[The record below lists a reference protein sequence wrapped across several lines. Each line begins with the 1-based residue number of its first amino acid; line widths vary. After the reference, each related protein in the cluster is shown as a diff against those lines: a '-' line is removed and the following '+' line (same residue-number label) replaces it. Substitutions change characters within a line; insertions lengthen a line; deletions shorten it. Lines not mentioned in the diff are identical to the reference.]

1 MHEPMDAPTT
11 ATRLRRARLA
21 AGLQLSDIEQR
32 TRISPSILR
41 WIDNGQFHRLPAGIY
56 ARSYVRAFAQ
66 AVGLDP
72 NEIVASVEH
81 ELPAAAELT
90 PPSESKAPAPIRQ
103 LSPEWLR
110 VAAASLDA
118 AVLTI
123 IYGLVLGV
131 TAAVCRRPVSEIL
144 AFGMPAM
151 IVLLTVLTAL
161 YFLIFAGVQGQTP
174 GARAF
179 GLPPFQVSG
188 PMRLRT
194 IVERALRV
202 FVCEASLGVEI
213 ASRRSAPREVST
225 AAPYGSSSTP

>member
-1 MHEPMDAPTT
+1 MDETT
-11 ATRLRRARLA
+11 NTLTVATRLRRARLA
-21 AGLQLSDIEQR
+21 AGLELSDIERR

-81 ELPAAAELT
+81 ELPPAAELT
-90 PPSESKAPAPIRQ
+90 APSKSKPSAPTRQ
-103 LSPEWLR
+103 LSAEWLR

-123 IYGLVLGV
+123 IYGLVLGA

-151 IVLLTVLTAL
+151 IVLLTLLTAL
-161 YFLIFAGVQGQTP
+161 YFIVFA
-174 GARAF
+174 
-179 GLPPFQVSG
+179 
-188 PMRLRT
+188 
-194 IVERALRV
+194 
-202 FVCEASLGVEI
+202 
-213 ASRRSAPREVST
+213 
-225 AAPYGSSSTP
+225 